1 MIKFWNKNKIETKYQ
16 NQDETRDKIKIRYY
30 K

>member
-1 MIKFWNKNKIETKYQ
+1 MIKFWNKDKIETKYQ